1 MRSALPLLIAGG
13 SLALLPLL
21 APATTVVPGGLERV
35 TGCVARQEH
44 LLTTSR
50 DWMGSLKGWQDSAL
64 VLAWRSSLAVAKGK
78 PGPMACAGADQS
90 QP

>member
-21 APATTVVPGGLERV
+21 APAAPVVAGARER
-35 TGCVARQEH
+35 GAPCLARQESPMAV
-44 LLTTSR
+44 SR

-64 VLAWRSSLAVAKGK
+64 VLTWRGSLAAAKGK
-78 PGPMACAGADQS
+78 LPPTGCDAP
-90 QP
+90 